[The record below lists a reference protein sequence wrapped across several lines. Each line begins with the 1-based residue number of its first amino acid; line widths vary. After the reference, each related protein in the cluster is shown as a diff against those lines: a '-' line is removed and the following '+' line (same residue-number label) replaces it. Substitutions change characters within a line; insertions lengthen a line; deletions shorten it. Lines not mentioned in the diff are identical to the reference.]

1 MDWLTG
7 RFLLPPQGSAYA
19 ATADTAFLTIYWL
32 SVVLF
37 WGITITTLYFAWRY
51 QYKPGRV
58 TPHQTH
64 DTTLEILWSVV
75 PLLICVGLFFMGM
88 NGYMQYVVAPGDAME
103 VSVTGKQWLWEFTY
117 PDGSKT
123 INDLHV
129 PVNKPVK
136 LVMTSEDVLHDF
148 YIPDMRIKMDVVPGR
163 YTQIWF
169 QPTVKGPH
177 TFTCAEYCGKDHSG
191 MKGILTVDTDED
203 FAKFMVTGGTEWE
216 SYRDSGDWAG
226 WGKLQYSRKG
236 CNSCHSVDGSGS
248 KGPTWKGLFGKTE
261 SFADGSSAEVD
272 AAYLEQSML
281 QPNAKVVKGFE
292 PIMPTFQ
299 GLLRNH
305 EIKGLVAYIESLK

>member
-1 MDWLTG
+1 
-7 RFLLPPQGSAYA
+7 
-19 ATADTAFLTIYWL
+19 
-32 SVVLF
+32 LF
-37 WGITITTLYFAWRY
+37 WGITLATLFFAWRY
-51 QYKPGRV
+51 KYKPGRV

-64 DTTLEILWSVV
+64 NTTLEILWSVI
-75 PLLICVGLFFMGM
+75 PLLICVGLFFWGL
-88 NGYMQYVVAPGDAME
+88 NGYMKYAVAPGDAME

-148 YIPDMRIKMDVVPGR
+148 FVPDMRVKMDVVPGR

-169 QPTVKGPH
+169 TPTVLGPH

-191 MKGILTVDTDED
+191 MKGILTVDSKED
-203 FAKFMVTGGTEWE
+203 FDKFMVTGGTEWE
-216 SYRDSGDWAG
+216 QYRDGNRWAE
-226 WGKLQYSRKG
+226 WGQLQYTRKG
-236 CNSCHSVDGSGS
+236 CNSCHSVDGTSS

-261 SFADGSSAEVD
+261 SFADGSTQVVD

-281 QPNAKVVKGFE
+281 QPNAKVVKGYE